1 MDYIDNKT
9 FLDGEM
15 ITKNNLLKEKV
26 KHMVNDIETRIRQ
39 LNIQPPQF
47 TFHEQELAYESFKLT
62 DSIELIQNQIDN
74 LDQLTGKEKNIKLI
88 TLLDSLRG
96 LEQTLDDLESMP
108 YS

>member
-47 TFHEQELAYESFKLT
+47 TFHEQ
-62 DSIELIQNQIDN
+62 
-74 LDQLTGKEKNIKLI
+74 
-88 TLLDSLRG
+88 
-96 LEQTLDDLESMP
+96 
-108 YS
+108 

>member
-26 KHMVNDIETRIRQ
+26 KHMVSDIETRIRQ

-62 DSIELIQNQIDN
+62 DSIELIQHQIDN
-74 LDQLTGKEKNIKLI
+74 LDKLTGKEKNIKLI

>member
-47 TFHEQELAYESFKLT
+47 TFHEQELAYESFKF
-62 DSIELIQNQIDN
+62 
-74 LDQLTGKEKNIKLI
+74 KLI
-88 TLLDSLRG
+88 I
-96 LEQTLDDLESMP
+96 
-108 YS
+108 